1 MILKN
6 ARHERFAQELA
17 KGKSAAQAYRVA
29 GFKGDR
35 RDASKLRQ
43 HSDISRRVGELLDR
57 REEVDSKAVELAIE
71 RTAITKEW
79 VMERLRDNAE
89 RAMTAKPV
97 TDHDG
102 KETGEYRYDG
112 SVANRALELLGRE
125 IGMFVV
131 RSETGRPGDF
141 TKLSDDELADIA
153 RGGSDG
159 IVAPSRRTAEPSK
172 LH

>member
-6 ARHERFAQELA
+6 PRHERFAQELA
-17 KGKSAAQAYRVA
+17 KGKSASEAYEIAGYKPSRPHASHLQHRSNVSQRVA
-29 GFKGDR
+29 EIL
-35 RDASKLRQ
+35 AT
-43 HSDISRRVGELLDR
+43 
-57 REEVDSKAVELAIE
+57 REKVQAVATERAIE